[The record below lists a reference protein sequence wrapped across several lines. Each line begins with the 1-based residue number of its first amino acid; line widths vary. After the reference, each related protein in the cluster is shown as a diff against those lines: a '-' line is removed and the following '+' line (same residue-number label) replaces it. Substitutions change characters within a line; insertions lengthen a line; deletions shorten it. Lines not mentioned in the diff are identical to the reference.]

1 MSGDLS
7 YNTHILVGVRADGVM
22 SVIADW
28 PHLPKQVEVQGKI
41 DATAISHVA
50 FLLCTPT
57 AILPAGGGSGG
68 SRRPS
73 YGFTGRG

>member
-1 MSGDLS
+1 MSGDIS
-7 YNTHILVGVRADGVM
+7 YKTHILVGVRANGAM

-41 DATAISHVA
+41 DATAISYVA

-57 AILPAGGGSGG
+57 AILPAGGGSIRPAYAFFG
-68 SRRPS
+68 S
-73 YGFTGRG
+73 G

>member
-1 MSGDLS
+1 MSGDIS
-7 YNTHILVGVRADGVM
+7 YKTHMLVGVRANGAM
-22 SVIADW
+22 TVIADW

-41 DATAISHVA
+41 DAATNSYVT

-57 AILPAGGGSGG
+57 SILPAGGGSGV